1 MELADLKNSSSKK
14 DHLAME
20 SAGRNDPSLL
30 ILPAPRGIH
39 LDKRLIYPKLK
50 WTNKFVVGSSPKCV
64 RPFGPFEGI
73 GPTIPVGDI
82 DPAMKDAQKHSIGFG
97 GSTKCGHIFAAIHA
111 IPICMRPSI
120 LAQYS
125 ILIPFKIPS
134 NSPVILNWGGYMA
147 MKKYLSSSLEQGQ

>member
-1 MELADLKNSSSKK
+1 MELADLKNSSNKK
-14 DHLAME
+14 DHLATE

-39 LDKRLIYPKLK
+39 
-50 WTNKFVVGSSPKCV
+50 KFVVGSSPKCV

-82 DPAMKDAQKHSIGFG
+82 DPAMKDAQKHSIEFG
-97 GSTKCGHIFAAIHA
+97 GSTKCGHICAIIHA
-111 IPICMRPSI
+111 IPICMRPST

-125 ILIPFKIPS
+125 IQ
-134 NSPVILNWGGYMA
+134 
-147 MKKYLSSSLEQGQ
+147 LSSIGADIWP